1 MRINQIITEAKI
13 DSDLIDRYTRS
24 GYDFISTGS
33 DQAAFIH
40 PKTGWVI
47 KIFGTLDSNATALKL
62 TKGQRSLLDFAKYCA
77 ANPNNPFL
85 PRFKNPKLF
94 KFKNEPYLKITME
107 RLFPLYKS
115 DADTDRGV
123 ALAIIADTVRENPSD
138 NPLDILRY
146 VISFADERSDK
157 VRQAYYE
164 LLSYLGKSGFVQ
176 LVKTIRDLN
185 NIARVNGYLLDLHF
199 RNFMYS
205 SDGDIVI
212 ADPFHVI
219 E

>member
-1 MRINQIITEAKI
+1 
-13 DSDLIDRYTRS
+13 
-24 GYDFISTGS
+24 
-33 DQAAFIH
+33 
-40 PKTGWVI
+40 
-47 KIFGTLDSNATALKL
+47 
-62 TKGQRSLLDFAKYCA
+62 
-77 ANPNNPFL
+77 
-85 PRFKNPKLF
+85 
-94 KFKNEPYLKITME
+94 ME

-138 NPLDILRY
+138 NAFDILRY
-146 VISFADERSDK
+146 ITAFADEKSDK

-185 NIARVNGYLLDLHF
+185 NIARANGYILDLHF

>member
-1 MRINQIITEAKI
+1 MRINQIITEARI
-13 DSDLIDRYTRS
+13 DDDLINRYTRN
-24 GYDFISTGS
+24 GYVFISFGY

-47 KIFGTLDSNATALKL
+47 KIFGTLESGTTVKL

-94 KFKNEPYLKITME
+94 KFNNKPYLKITME
-107 RLFPLYKS
+107 RLFPLSKS
-115 DADTDRGV
+115 DDSTDRGV
-123 ALAIIADTVRENPSD
+123 ALANIADTVRENPSD
-138 NPLDILRY
+138 NPLDTLRY
-146 VISFADERSDK
+146 IIAYADESSDK
-157 VRQAYYE
+157 IRQAYYE

-185 NIARVNGYLLDLHF
+185 NIARANGYLLDLHF